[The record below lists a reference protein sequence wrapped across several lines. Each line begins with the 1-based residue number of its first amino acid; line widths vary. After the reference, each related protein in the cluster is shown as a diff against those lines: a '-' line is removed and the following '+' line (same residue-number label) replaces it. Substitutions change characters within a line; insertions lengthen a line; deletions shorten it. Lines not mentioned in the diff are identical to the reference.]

1 LVTEQVD
8 SGARW
13 GASRSTDP
21 QEMKKRKSSDH
32 KVHLIACILQ
42 WAFGCSE
49 FIAME
54 NQSFAELT
62 PLWITPLWYDT
73 FHKGKQNFIRIF

>member
-1 LVTEQVD
+1 VAPGGGLRGQLI
-8 SGARW
+8 
-13 GASRSTDP
+13 P

-62 PLWITPLWYDT
+62 PL
-73 FHKGKQNFIRIF
+73 